1 MDRGRRRLQ
10 PPRALAALLGAT
22 FILSLGWIAAV
33 PAFQAPDE
41 NGHFA
46 YVQALAERGEIPDS
60 AGAPKL
66 STELST
72 AARAANSLATQQHPG
87 TKPEWNATV
96 HDRYLG
102 RAAREPEAARADGGP
117 TPAAVNPPLYYLWE
131 VPGYSLGSQGDLFAR
146 VTTMRLW
153 SVLFLL
159 ITVAATWLLAG
170 TVFGPRRELQLAAA
184 AVPALL
190 PMMSFIS
197 VSISPDGLTYA
208 LWSVAFL
215 LSARVLLGRGG
226 VADTI
231 GLIAVLGLAV
241 ATKAVSFALAPGVVL
256 VLGVSLWRNR
266 SRRRLMTAVLIS
278 GVLLLAGAIGTW
290 FATADSATR
299 PAAPQI
305 EQALSLDNFEPNAF
319 ASYLWQFYLPRLS
332 FQNAY
337 PALAGWPP
345 RAYEFWVEKSWGAFG
360 WLEVRWPMEVYW
372 PLALAGLA
380 VLLAALYALWRARER
395 VSRPLLA
402 FFALSV
408 GTLLLGLHLSEFK
421 VLRDTQ
427 GLINQGRY
435 LFPLIALAGLAT
447 AAALTVVP
455 ARARSVALGGALGA
469 LAVLNLLSIGLTAAR
484 FYA

>member
-1 MDRGRRRLQ
+1 M
-10 PPRALAALLGAT
+10 ALLGAT
-22 FILSLGWIAAV
+22 LILSLGWIAAV
-33 PAFQAPDE
+33 PPFQAPDE

-60 AGAPKL
+60 DGPPKL
-66 STELST
+66 STELSS
-72 AARAANSLATQQHPG
+72 AATAANSLATQQHPG
-87 TKPEWNATV
+87 TKPEWNMAA
-96 HDRYLG
+96 HNRYLS
-102 RAAREPEAARADGGP
+102 RAARESQAARENGGP

-131 VPGYSLGSQGDLFAR
+131 VPPYSIGSQGDLFAR

-153 SVLFLL
+153 SVPFFL

-170 TVFGPRRELQLAAA
+170 TVFGPRRDLQLAAA

-190 PMMSFIS
+190 PMVAFVST
-197 VSISPDGLTYA
+197 SISPDGLTYA

-215 LSARVLLGRGG
+215 LGARVLTGRGG
-226 VADTI
+226 FAGAL

-241 ATKAVSFALAPGVVL
+241 ATKSVSFALAPGVLL
-256 VLGVSLWRNR
+256 VLAVALWRNR
-266 SRRRLMTAVLIS
+266 TRRRLMTAVLVS
-278 GVLLLAGAIGTW
+278 GLLLLVGTIGTW
-290 FATADSATR
+290 FAMADSADR

-305 EQALSLDNFEPNAF
+305 NQAFSLDNFEPNAF

-332 FQNAY
+332 FQNPY
-337 PALAGWPP
+337 PGLAGWPP

-372 PLALAGLA
+372 PLALASLA
-380 VLLAALYALWRARER
+380 VLLAALYAVWRARDR
-395 VSRPLLA
+395 VSRPLVA

-408 GTLLLGLHLSEFK
+408 AALLLGLHLSEFN

-447 AAALTVVP
+447 AAALTVLP
-455 ARARSVALGGALGA
+455 ARARPVALGSAVGV
-469 LAVLNLLSIGLTAAR
+469 LAGLDLLSIGLTAAR

>member
-1 MDRGRRRLQ
+1 
-10 PPRALAALLGAT
+10 
-22 FILSLGWIAAV
+22 
-33 PAFQAPDE
+33 
-41 NGHFA
+41 
-46 YVQALAERGEIPDS
+46 
-60 AGAPKL
+60 L

-72 AARAANSLATQQHPG
+72 AVRAANSIATQQHPG

-102 RAAREPEAARADGGP
+102 RAARAPEAARADGGP

-131 VPGYSLGSQGDLFAR
+131 VPGYSLGSEGDVFAR

-153 SVLFLL
+153 SVSFLL

-170 TVFGPRRELQLAAA
+170 TVYGPRRDLQLAAA
-184 AVPALL
+184 AVPALF
-190 PMMSFIS
+190 PMIPFIS
-197 VSISPDGLTYA
+197 ASISPDGLTCA

-215 LSARVLLGRGG
+215 LGARVLSGRGG
-226 VADTI
+226 IADTV
-231 GLIAVLGLAV
+231 GLIGVLGLAV

-256 VLGVSLWRNR
+256 VLGVSFSRNR
-266 SRRRLMTAVLIS
+266 SRRRLTAVLVS

-305 EQALSLDNFEPNAF
+305 DQALSLDNFEPNAF
-319 ASYLWQFYLPRLS
+319 VSYLWQFYLPRLS

-337 PALAGWPP
+337 PALADWPP
-345 RAYEFWVEKSWGAFG
+345 RAYELWVEKSWGAFG

-380 VLLAALYALWRARER
+380 VLLAALCALWRARER

-402 FFALSV
+402 FFALSI

-435 LFPLIALAGLAT
+435 LFPLIALAGLAA

-455 ARARSVALGGALGA
+455 ARARSVALGAAVGA